1 MSSVL
6 DGKLDLAA
14 LTPGTLVAER
24 FEVEDRIAGGG
35 GRVFRAQDRVTGARV
50 ALKILP
56 GRPSE
61 ELFEEFSALGAL
73 RHPGIAAP
81 VAFGWISQ
89 GHGKAGQAFV
99 ATEWVE
105 GENLA
110 RRLLRQPLDLS
121 QSLVLMRSVAEA
133 LAALHQRGLGH
144 RGIKPSHLLLQGGQI
159 EQVVLLDAGLPLGTL
174 AVRTATFTEEVGGAL
189 EYTAPEQARG
199 ERRVG
204 PEADV
209 FALGCVLHECLTGA
223 PPFTGRS
230 AAVVLARILCEDAP
244 SLRML
249 RPEMPESVERLLGQ
263 MLAKEPHERLRDGE
277 AVLAALSAV
286 TGALAQRV
294 MVPGPA
300 PPAPLGLEQRLVSI
314 LLTTP
319 CMTEEGWVL
328 PDLQGPEGMEER
340 LAACRDELQ
349 HLLRPYGGRVD
360 CLATGSILAT
370 LAPLGCTAADQAVQ
384 SARAAL
390 VLQQRLPGSTVAL
403 TMGRGVVAGH
413 LALAEVV
420 QQAVDLL
427 LEGEIAAAGEGDR
440 PRIWLDALTA
450 GLLEGRYRVRRTS
463 ERPIEL
469 EGAWD
474 DPDAP
479 RLLLGRPAPY
489 VGREQELST
498 LEMLY
503 DACAGDEVA
512 RAVLVLAPSGTG
524 KSRLRQE
531 LVRRLQRRGERM
543 QVLIG
548 RGDLMRAGTAY
559 GLLSQALL
567 GLWEEEAP
575 AEGPR
580 DLGEAGLRAWFAER
594 VGRHVPRAER
604 SRVVEFLGE
613 MCGFPSPDEPSAQLR
628 AARQEPRLM
637 NLRVAEAWVTFLRAE
652 CARAPVL
659 LVLED
664 LHWSDAATIRLV
676 DVALRELAERPLLVM
691 ALARSEVKELFPRLW
706 EGRSVQ
712 ELHLAG
718 LGRKASERLV
728 YEMLGERATPDVVA
742 RLVRQAGGN
751 ALFLEELIR
760 AAAEGAGTAA
770 GEALPE
776 TVLAMLQARFLRLES
791 GARRVLRAASVFGE
805 TFWRGGVQELLGL
818 EEHHGE
824 ELDRWLMG
832 LMSGEVIVRQS
843 VSRFPGETQYAF
855 RHQLLRDAAYALLR
869 AEDRMLG
876 HRAAAR
882 YLERMG
888 ETDGLVL
895 AEHHRR
901 GGLW

>member
-1 MSSVL
+1 ML
-6 DGKLDLAA
+6 ELEGKLDPATM
-14 LTPGTLVAER
+14 TPGTLVAER
-24 FEVEDRIAGGG
+24 FEVENRIASGG
-35 GRVFRAQDRVTGARV
+35 GRAVRAYDRVTGRRV

-56 GRPSE
+56 GRLNE
-61 ELFEEFSALGAL
+61 ELFEEFSALAAL

-81 VAFGWISQ
+81 VAFGRTSQ
-89 GHGKAGQAFV
+89 GPGGQVFV

-110 RRLLRQPLDLS
+110 RRLLRQPLDLNE
-121 QSLVLMRSVAEA
+121 SLVLMRSVAEA
-133 LAALHQRGLGH
+133 LAVLHGRGLGH
-144 RGIKPSHLLLQGGQI
+144 RGIKPSNLLLQGGQI
-159 EQVVLLDAGLPLGTL
+159 EQVVLLDAGLPLGAL
-174 AVRTATFTEEVGGAL
+174 AVRTVTYTEEVAGTL

-204 PEADV
+204 PEADL

-230 AAVVLARILCEDAP
+230 AAVVLARILCEETP
-244 SLRML
+244 PLRQL

-263 MLAKEPHERLRDGE
+263 MLAKEPHERLHNGE
-277 AVLAALSAV
+277 ALLSALFAV
-286 TGALAQRV
+286 TGTLAQRV
-294 MVPGPA
+294 SVPGPA
-300 PPAPLGLEQRLVSI
+300 PAPPLGLEQRLVSI

-319 CMTEEGWVL
+319 HATEGGWVL
-328 PDLQGPEGMEER
+328 PGLQEPQGAEGMEEK

-390 VLQQRLPGSTVAL
+390 VLQQRLPGSAIAL
-403 TMGRGVVAGH
+403 AMGRGMVAGH
-413 LALAEVV
+413 LALGEVV

-427 LEGEIAAAGEGDR
+427 LQGEIATDGGGDR
-440 PRIWLDALTA
+440 SRIWLDTLTA
-450 GLLEGRYRVRRTS
+450 GLLEGRYRVRRTV
-463 ERPIEL
+463 ETLLEL
-469 EGAWD
+469 EGAWL
-474 DPDAP
+474 DPDEP
-479 RLLLGRPAPY
+479 RLLLGRRASY
-489 VGREQELST
+489 VGREQELCT

-531 LVRRLQRRGERM
+531 LVRRLERRGEQM

-559 GLLSQALL
+559 GLLAQALL
-567 GLWEEEAP
+567 GLREGEESL
-575 AEGPR
+575 
-580 DLGEAGLRAWFAER
+580 DLGDAGVWVWFAER
-594 VGRHVPRAER
+594 VGRHVASAER
-604 SRVVEFLGE
+604 PRVVEFLGE
-613 MCGFPSPDEPSAQLR
+613 MCGLPSAGEPSAQLQ
-628 AARQEPRLM
+628 AARQDPRLM
-637 NLRVAEAWVTFLRAE
+637 NLRIADAWVTFLRAE

-706 EGRSVQ
+706 EGRSIQ

-728 YEMLGERATPDVVA
+728 HEVLGDRAAPDMVS

-760 AAAEGAGTAA
+760 SVAEGTGT
-770 GEALPE
+770 GEVLPE
-776 TVLAMLQARFLRLES
+776 TVLAMLQARFLRLEP

-805 TFWRGGVQELLGL
+805 TFWRGGVQAVLGL
-818 EEHHGE
+818 EEHHEE
-824 ELDRWLMG
+824 ELDRWLMS
-832 LMSGEVIVRQS
+832 LMSGEMIVRQGAA
-843 VSRFPGETQYAF
+843 RFPGETQYAF
-855 RHQLLRDAAYALLR
+855 RHGLLREAAYGLLR
-869 AEDRMLG
+869 EEDRNVG

-888 ETDGLVL
+888 EIDALVL
-895 AEHHRR
+895 AEHYRR
-901 GGLW
+901 GDRW

>member
-1 MSSVL
+1 ML
-6 DGKLDLAA
+6 ELEGKLDPATM
-14 LTPGTLVAER
+14 TPGTLVADR
-24 FEVEDRIAGGG
+24 FEVENRLSGSGGHA
-35 GRVFRAQDRVTGARV
+35 VRAYDRVTGLRV

-56 GRPSE
+56 GRLNE
-61 ELFEEFSALGAL
+61 ELFEELSALAAL
-73 RHPGIAAP
+73 RHPGIATP
-81 VAFGWISQ
+81 VAFGRTPPSQ
-89 GHGKAGQAFV
+89 GGQVFV

-110 RRLLRQPLDLS
+110 RRLVRQPLDLAE
-121 QSLVLMRSVAEA
+121 SLVLMKSVAEA
-133 LAALHQRGLGH
+133 LAVLHGRGLGH
-144 RGIKPSHLLLQGGQI
+144 RGIKPSNLLLQGGQI
-159 EQVVLLDAGLPLGTL
+159 EQVVLLDAGLPLGAL
-174 AVRTATFTEEVGGAL
+174 AVRTVTYTEEVAGTL

-204 PEADV
+204 PEADL

-230 AAVVLARILCEDAP
+230 AAVVLARILCEETP
-244 SLRML
+244 PLRQL
-249 RPEMPESVERLLGQ
+249 RPEMPESVERLLDQ
-263 MLAKEPHERLRDGE
+263 MLAKEPHERPRDGE
-277 AVLAALSAV
+277 ALLAALSSV
-286 TGALAQRV
+286 TGTLAQRV
-294 MVPGPA
+294 TVPGPA
-300 PPAPLGLEQRLVSI
+300 PAPPLMLEQRLVSI

-319 CMTEEGWVL
+319 YTTGGGWL
-328 PDLQGPEGMEER
+328 LQGLQGLQGAEGMEER

-390 VLQQRLPGSTVAL
+390 VLQQRLPGSAVAL
-403 TMGRGVVAGH
+403 AMGRGMVAGH
-413 LALAEVV
+413 LALGEVV

-427 LEGEIAAAGEGDR
+427 LQGEMATDGARER
-440 PRIWLDALTA
+440 PPIWLDALTA
-450 GLLEGRYRVRRTS
+450 GLLAGRYRVRRAV
-463 ERPIEL
+463 ENLLEL
-469 EGAWD
+469 EGAWAE
-474 DPDAP
+474 PDEP

-489 VGREQELST
+489 VGREQELCA

-503 DACAGDEVA
+503 DACAGEEVA

-531 LVRRLQRRGERM
+531 LVRRLERRGERM
-543 QVLIG
+543 QVLVG

-559 GLLSQALL
+559 GLLTQALL
-567 GLWEEEAP
+567 GLREEEEP
-575 AEGPR
+575 QGVG
-580 DLGEAGLRAWFAER
+580 DAGLQAWLAER
-594 VGRHVPRAER
+594 VGQHVTPAER
-604 SRVVEFLGE
+604 TRVVEFLGE
-613 MCGFPSPDEPSAQLR
+613 MCGVPSAGDPSVQLQ
-628 AARQEPRLM
+628 ATRQDPRLM
-637 NLRVAEAWVTFLRAE
+637 NMRIAEAWVTFLRAE

-676 DVALRELAERPLLVM
+676 DVALRELAEQPLLVM

-706 EGRSVQ
+706 EGRSLQ

-728 YEMLGERATPDVVA
+728 YEFLGDQVAPDVVA

-760 AAAEGAGTAA
+760 AAAAGAGTGL

-818 EEHHGE
+818 EAHHEE
-824 ELDRWLMG
+824 ELDRWLMS
-832 LMSGEVIVRQS
+832 LMSGEMIVRQGAA
-843 VSRFPGETQYAF
+843 RFPGETQYAF
-855 RHQLLRDAAYALLR
+855 RHGLLREAAYGLLR
-869 AEDRMLG
+869 EEDRIVG

-888 ETDGLVL
+888 EVDALVL
-895 AEHHRR
+895 AEHDRR
-901 GGLW
+901 GGRR